1 MMQGQKNISYCCYC
15 CCRCC
20 SHHDSVWQSRGTAPQ
35 ILKIGTTWRWMVSF
49 TPWLLYSKGL

>member
-1 MMQGQKNISYCCYC
+1 MQGQKNISYCCYC